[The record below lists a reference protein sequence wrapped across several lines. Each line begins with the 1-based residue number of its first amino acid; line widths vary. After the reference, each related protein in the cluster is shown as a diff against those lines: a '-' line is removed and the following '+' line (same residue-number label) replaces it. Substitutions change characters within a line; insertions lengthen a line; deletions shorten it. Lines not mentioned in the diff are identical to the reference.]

1 MAELQGS
8 LSDDETK
15 VTSTVRRRISANER
29 DTSNST
35 ESLLC
40 GTDQDK
46 QSGKDDGSKDTNND
60 IAEGKD
66 PNDNPVTTS
75 NNVIPDSPRKRSVPY
90 LDFPFMTG
98 KVTNSILCFCN
109 SGSHGL
115 REGISFEDCN
125 FKFHPD
131 CPIKLN
137 QLGIIAYD

>member
-29 DTSNST
+29 DTFNST
-35 ESLLC
+35 L

-46 QSGKDDGSKDTNND
+46 Q
-60 IAEGKD
+60 EGKD

-75 NNVIPDSPRKRSVPY
+75 NNVIPDSPRKRSLPY

-98 KVTNSILCFCN
+98 KVTNSILCLCN

-125 FKFHPD
+125 YKFHPN
-131 CPIKLN
+131 CPIN
-137 QLGIIAYD
+137 PHQLGIIAYD

>member
-29 DTSNST
+29 DTFNST
-35 ESLLC
+35 F

-46 QSGKDDGSKDTNND
+46 Q
-60 IAEGKD
+60 EGKD

-75 NNVIPDSPRKRSVPY
+75 NNVIPDSPRKRSLPY

-98 KVTNSILCFCN
+98 KVTNSILCLCN

-125 FKFHPD
+125 YKFHPN
-131 CPIKLN
+131 CPKCS
-137 QLGIIAYD
+137 